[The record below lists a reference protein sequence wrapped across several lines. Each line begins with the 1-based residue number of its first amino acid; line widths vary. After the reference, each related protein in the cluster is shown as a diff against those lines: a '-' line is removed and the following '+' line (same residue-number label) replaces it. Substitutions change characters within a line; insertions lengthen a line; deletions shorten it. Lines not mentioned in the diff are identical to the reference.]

1 MTRIEPV
8 PGPWCASCGA
18 TTARG
23 GVCGDCAEDR
33 LPLDAVRSAGL
44 LRGPLRRA
52 VHRLKYAGRE
62 TAGRAL
68 ASLLV
73 QPAAAVGAVTAVT
86 AGADVVVVPV
96 PLHAERERERG
107 FNQAQ
112 VLAAPLAEAL
122 GLELRRTVLRVRA
135 TPSQVGLS
143 RPQRRV
149 NVRGAFAAAERV
161 NGQVV
166 LLVDDVT
173 TTGSTLGSA
182 AAACREAGAAA
193 VYGVTLARGA

>member
-1 MTRIEPV
+1 L
-8 PGPWCASCGA
+8 
-18 TTARG
+18 
-23 GVCGDCAEDR
+23 CAECAR
-33 LPLDAVRSAGL
+33 EPLALTAVRSAGL
-44 LRGPLRRA
+44 LQGPLRRA
-52 VHRLKYAGRE
+52 VHRLKYAGRV
-62 TAGRAL
+62 TAAGAL
-68 ASLLV
+68 ADLLHE
-73 QPAAAVGAVTAVT
+73 PAAQVGAVATRA
-86 AGADVVVVPV
+86 VVVPV

-122 GLELRRTVLRVRA
+122 GLELRRTVLRVRP

-143 RPQRRV
+143 RQQRRV
-149 NVRGAFAAAERV
+149 NVRGAFAAAERLT
-161 NGQVV
+161 GQAV

-193 VYGVTLARGA
+193 VYGVTLAREA